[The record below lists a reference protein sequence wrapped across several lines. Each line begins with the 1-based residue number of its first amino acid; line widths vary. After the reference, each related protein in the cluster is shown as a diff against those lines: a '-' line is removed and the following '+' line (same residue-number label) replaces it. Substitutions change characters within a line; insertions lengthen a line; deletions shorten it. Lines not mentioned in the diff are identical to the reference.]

1 MCISNSDLLI
11 EYWIEDLEMTDQFQ
25 FANQSDEL
33 LYSDGIF
40 SDYPRNALG
49 IKAWTMMI
57 FMISVK
63 AMVSPTGTKFCRSIN
78 L

>member
-25 FANQSDEL
+25 FAIQSDEL

-40 SDYPRNALG
+40 SDYPTH
-49 IKAWTMMI
+49 IPM
-57 FMISVK
+57 
-63 AMVSPTGTKFCRSIN
+63 
-78 L
+78 

>member
-1 MCISNSDLLI
+1 MRISNSDLLI

-49 IKAWTMMI
+49 INAWTMVI
-57 FMISVK
+57 FMISFK
-63 AMVSPTGTKFCRSIN
+63 AMVLQPGQNFAGA
-78 L
+78 